1 MIREKDVYLEDQ
13 TNNSLGKTI
22 AKRMNCCFVKASSR
36 PNVIVTRKVCFVG
49 TSDGTDLR
57 SVWP

>member
-49 TSDGTDLR
+49 TSDGADLH